1 MTVLVVMK
9 HVNPSILRLNSPVGV
24 GGRWEVDVDAAV
36 DVFFTVLHCSMYC
49 LQCGV

>member
-24 GGRWEVDVDAAV
+24 GGRWEGDVNADV
-36 DVFFTVLHCSMYC
+36 DVFFTVFHCSMYC
-49 LQCGV
+49 LQCGI

>member
-24 GGRWEVDVDAAV
+24 GGRWEADVDAGV
-36 DVFFTVLHCSMYC
+36 DVLFTVLHCSMYC